1 MDNSHD
7 ELDWL
12 LLNAGR
18 LILFY
23 DPKQIVCPS
32 DISQT
37 KFDGRLKDRKRG
49 IRPVELKEQM
59 RIHAGSQY
67 VPYIYDILFQRN
79 NISKKFVNYDFKLF
93 SSFQDMWN
101 ALEEKE
107 AAVKLCRFCT
117 GYGWPWVSK
126 EDSKKP
132 DIQLEGREIWWNRQT
147 DGWLQN
153 PEAKLEMGS
162 IYSLAGLDINY
173 AAVIIGPDL
182 IYDIKD
188 QKIKVNRQNYFDNK
202 VKQGVT
208 DEELTAFLL
217 KTYAVLMTRG
227 ILGTYVYT
235 CDQNLFRYLQRF
247 IPTA

>member
-1 MDNSHD
+1 MHWKKKR
-7 ELDWL
+7 LP
-12 LLNAGR
+12 LN
-18 LILFY
+18 
-23 DPKQIVCPS
+23 C
-32 DISQT
+32 
-37 KFDGRLKDRKRG
+37 
-49 IRPVELKEQM
+49 
-59 RIHAGSQY
+59 
-67 VPYIYDILFQRN
+67 
-79 NISKKFVNYDFKLF
+79 
-93 SSFQDMWN
+93 
-101 ALEEKE
+101 
-107 AAVKLCRFCT
+107 AV
-117 GYGWPWVSK
+117 
-126 EDSKKP
+126 
-132 DIQLEGREIWWNRQT
+132 IQLEGREIWWNRQT

>member
-1 MDNSHD
+1 MI
-7 ELDWL
+7 
-12 LLNAGR
+12 LNCSQVFKICGMHWKKKR
-18 LILFY
+18 LPLNCA
-23 DPKQIVCPS
+23 VS
-32 DISQT
+32 
-37 KFDGRLKDRKRG
+37 
-49 IRPVELKEQM
+49 
-59 RIHAGSQY
+59 
-67 VPYIYDILFQRN
+67 
-79 NISKKFVNYDFKLF
+79 
-93 SSFQDMWN
+93 
-101 ALEEKE
+101 
-107 AAVKLCRFCT
+107 AAVTDGHGFQ
-117 GYGWPWVSK
+117 K

-208 DEELTAFLL
+208 DES
-217 KTYAVLMTRG
+217 
-227 ILGTYVYT
+227 
-235 CDQNLFRYLQRF
+235 
-247 IPTA
+247 

>member
-1 MDNSHD
+1 M
-7 ELDWL
+7 
-12 LLNAGR
+12 
-18 LILFY
+18 
-23 DPKQIVCPS
+23 
-32 DISQT
+32 
-37 KFDGRLKDRKRG
+37 
-49 IRPVELKEQM
+49 
-59 RIHAGSQY
+59 
-67 VPYIYDILFQRN
+67 
-79 NISKKFVNYDFKLF
+79 
-93 SSFQDMWN
+93 
-101 ALEEKE
+101 EEKE
-107 AAVKLCRFCT
+107 AAVKLCRFCS

-162 IYSLAGLDINY
+162 NNSLAGLDINY

>member
-1 MDNSHD
+1 
-7 ELDWL
+7 
-12 LLNAGR
+12 
-18 LILFY
+18 
-23 DPKQIVCPS
+23 
-32 DISQT
+32 
-37 KFDGRLKDRKRG
+37 
-49 IRPVELKEQM
+49 
-59 RIHAGSQY
+59 
-67 VPYIYDILFQRN
+67 
-79 NISKKFVNYDFKLF
+79 
-93 SSFQDMWN
+93 
-101 ALEEKE
+101 
-107 AAVKLCRFCT
+107 
-117 GYGWPWVSK
+117 
-126 EDSKKP
+126 
-132 DIQLEGREIWWNRQT
+132 
-147 DGWLQN
+147 
-153 PEAKLEMGS
+153 MGS

-247 IPTA
+247 IPTV

>member
-1 MDNSHD
+1 MANMG
-7 ELDWL
+7 
-12 LLNAGR
+12 A
-18 LILFY
+18 
-23 DPKQIVCPS
+23 
-32 DISQT
+32 DIC
-37 KFDGRLKDRKRG
+37 K
-49 IRPVELKEQM
+49 V
-59 RIHAGSQY
+59 
-67 VPYIYDILFQRN
+67 
-79 NISKKFVNYDFKLF
+79 
-93 SSFQDMWN
+93 
-101 ALEEKE
+101 
-107 AAVKLCRFCT
+107 AAMAS
-117 GYGWPWVSK
+117 SK

-217 KTYAVLMTRG
+217 KTYAVPMTRG